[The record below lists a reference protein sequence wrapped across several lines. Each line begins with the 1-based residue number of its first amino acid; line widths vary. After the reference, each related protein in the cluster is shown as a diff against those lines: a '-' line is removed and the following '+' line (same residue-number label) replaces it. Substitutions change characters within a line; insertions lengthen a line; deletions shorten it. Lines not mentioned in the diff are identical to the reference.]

1 MSLIVLVS
9 VLFLSLHAHP
19 QQMITLKSL
28 LKQLTSK
35 LSNGIHQ
42 KTNSVEWND

>member
-1 MSLIVLVS
+1 MLLIVLCS
-9 VLFLSLHAHP
+9 FSLILSLHAHP

-42 KTNSVEWND
+42 KINSVE

>member
-1 MSLIVLVS
+1 MLLIVLCS
-9 VLFLSLHAHP
+9 FSFFLSLHAHP

-42 KTNSVEWND
+42 KTNSVE